1 MELGQPRRR
10 LYPVGACLGLWGDTV
25 DLKQQLL
32 REEGSES
39 CAYQDT
45 LGFWTIGVGRLI
57 DPKKGGGLSQDE
69 IEYLLD
75 NDIKKITDKVHNT
88 LPWISKLNEPRR
100 AVLIGMAFQM
110 GLRGLLGFKRTLGSI
125 EDGQYFEAAIEM
137 LQSEWAKQTPER
149 ANRLATQMETGEW
162 V

>member
-1 MELGQPRRR
+1 MGVQRRCVHR
-10 LYPVGACLGLWGDTV
+10 VGISSCMGSNTV

-45 LGFWTIGVGRLI
+45 RGFWTIGVGRLI
-57 DPKKGGGLSQDE
+57 DARKGDGLSQDE

-75 NDIKKITDKVHNT
+75 NDIKKITEQVHKF
-88 LPWISKLNEPRR
+88 LPWVSKLNEPRQ

-125 EDGQYFEAAIEM
+125 EDGQYFEAAVEM
-137 LQSEWAKQTPER
+137 LDSTWAKQTPER
-149 ANRLATQMETGEW
+149 AHRLATQMKTGEW
-162 V
+162 I

>member
-1 MELGQPRRR
+1 MG
-10 LYPVGACLGLWGDTV
+10 GDIV

-45 LGFWTIGVGRLI
+45 RGFWTIGVGRLI
-57 DPKKGGGLSQDE
+57 DARKGDGLSQDE

-75 NDIKKITDKVHNT
+75 NDIKKITEQVHKF
-88 LPWISKLNEPRR
+88 LPWVSKLNEPRQ

-125 EDGQYFEAAIEM
+125 EDGQYFEAAVEM

-149 ANRLATQMETGEW
+149 AHRLATQMKTGEW

>member
-1 MELGQPRRR
+1 M
-10 LYPVGACLGLWGDTV
+10 
-25 DLKQQLL
+25 DLKEQLL

-45 LGFWTIGVGRLI
+45 RGFWTIGVGRLI
-57 DPKKGGGLSQDE
+57 DARKGDGLSQDE

-75 NDIKKITDKVHNT
+75 NDIKKITEQVHKF
-88 LPWISKLNEPRR
+88 LPWVSKLNDARR

-110 GLRGLLGFKRTLGSI
+110 GVRGLLGFKRTLGSI
-125 EDGQYFEAAIEM
+125 EDGQYFEAAVEM

-149 ANRLATQMETGEW
+149 AHRLATQMETGEW
-162 V
+162 Q

>member
-1 MELGQPRRR
+1 M
-10 LYPVGACLGLWGDTV
+10 
-25 DLKQQLL
+25 DLKEQLL

-39 CAYQDT
+39 CAYQDN
-45 LGFWTIGVGRLI
+45 LGYWTIGVGRLI

-110 GLRGLLGFKRTLGSI
+110 GLRGLLEFKNTLAEVQKGHYGIAAAMMI
-125 EDGQYFEAAIEM
+125 E
-137 LQSEWAKQTPER
+137 STWARQTPER

-162 V
+162 Q